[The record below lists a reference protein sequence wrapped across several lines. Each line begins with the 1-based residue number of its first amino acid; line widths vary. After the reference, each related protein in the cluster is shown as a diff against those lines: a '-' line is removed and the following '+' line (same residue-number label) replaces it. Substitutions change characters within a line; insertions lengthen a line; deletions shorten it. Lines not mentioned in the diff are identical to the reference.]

1 MQTCKHLSRYRNVPP
16 LDTFITEFVPVQE
29 EVCEENFW
37 KACKITFKEQAYN
50 YTLETCTTPLVKRCE
65 EQQGQQQQQ
74 YQQQQETYGAPAQEE
89 PETVCKI
96 WFESECNTTFSEV
109 GRKAGDFVERSPLAR
124 IADPG
129 RERGE
134 AADVVRQNSTADL
147 CAGELPRGARRARV
161 PRNRAGIDGEKAG
174 GGVRPAAHETVPPG
188 HQPGAAPRGAGR
200 LQGDTQGSLP
210 PAAR

>member
-1 MQTCKHLSRYRNVPP
+1 M
-16 LDTFITEFVPVQE
+16 PVQE

-50 YTLETCTTPLVKRCE
+50 YTLETCTTPLVKKCD
-65 EQQGQQQQQ
+65 EQAGQQR
-74 YQQQQETYGAPAQEE
+74 QQESYGAPARE

-96 WFESECNTTFSEV
+96 WFESECNTTFSQV
-109 GRKAGDFVERSPLAR
+109 GKAERGPVR
-124 IADPG
+124 YPCEIIAAQPHPIPISVPDRG
-129 RERGE
+129 RGE
-134 AADVVRQNSTADL
+134 AAHVVQQNPAADMR
-147 CAGELPRGARRARV
+147 AGKLPHGAGRAGV
-161 PRNRAGIDGEKAG
+161 PRNRAGVDGEEAG

-210 PAAR
+210 PAARQPPGRQKARDT